1 MLAPL
6 EAQVASGAPGKRP
19 AGAQNGAT
27 GAKGDGVAASPA
39 LPADGQTLA
48 DADQTL
54 ADGDQTS
61 SDTEQSASD
70 RDQAAS
76 DKDQA
81 ASDRLLSRGGDPADH
96 DASRNVRDRS
106 TNIRAHSAQERVE
119 AAASR
124 DATARARDL
133 AAAERDRAAALW
145 DRELEM
151 RQSKGPQAPKLKAIL
166 LRAVESRRAAAA
178 DRAIA
183 ADARTRAAADRAQ
196 AARDRDQAAR
206 DRAQSELD
214 RAALAEQLAIAE
226 TDQLT
231 GARAR
236 AAGLEELE
244 HELARARRTNSRLV
258 VGYVDVV
265 GLKAVND
272 GAGHAEGDLLLRR
285 AVQAIRAHLRSY
297 DLIVRLGGDEF
308 LCVLS
313 DATPNILQQ
322 RFATIQT
329 ALSSE
334 PNPCAIRVG
343 IAALTDDETSADLIK
358 RADAQLPLNSGR

>member
-1 MLAPL
+1 L
-6 EAQVASGAPGKRP
+6 EAHVASRPPGERP
-19 AGAQNGAT
+19 AGSENGAT
-27 GAKGDGVAASPA
+27 GAKGDGVAASSA
-39 LPADGQTLA
+39 SAVDEQTLA
-48 DADQTL
+48 DTDQTL
-54 ADGDQTS
+54 ADGEQTA

-70 RDQAAS
+70 RDQVAS

-96 DASRNVRDRS
+96 DASRDVRDRS
-106 TNIRAHSAQERVE
+106 TNIRQHSAQERVE

-145 DRELEM
+145 DRELATREGV
-151 RQSKGPQAPKLKAIL
+151 GPQAPKLKAIL
-166 LRAVESRRAAAA
+166 LRAVESRRAAAS

-183 ADARTRAAADRAQ
+183 ADARTRAAADRDQ

-206 DRAQSELD
+206 DRMQSELD
-214 RAALAEQLAIAE
+214 RRALAEQLAIAE

-236 AAGLEELE
+236 AAGLAELD
-244 HELARARRTNSRLV
+244 HELARARRTNGRLV

-272 GAGHAEGDLLLRR
+272 GAGHAAGDLLLRR
-285 AVQAIRAHLRSY
+285 AIQAIRAHLRSY
-297 DLIVRLGGDEF
+297 DLIVRIGGDEF
-308 LCVLS
+308 LCALS
-313 DATPNILQQ
+313 DATPHILEQ
-322 RFATIQT
+322 RFAAIQ
-329 ALSSE
+329 AELSSE
-334 PNPCAIRVG
+334 PDPCAIRVG
-343 IAALTDDETSADLIK
+343 IAALMDDDTAADLIK
-358 RADAQLPLNSGR
+358 RADAQLPLYSGR

>member
-1 MLAPL
+1 VD
-6 EAQVASGAPGKRP
+6 EHTQ
-19 AGAQNGAT
+19 
-27 GAKGDGVAASPA
+27 
-39 LPADGQTLA
+39 A

-54 ADGDQTS
+54 ADGEQTS
-61 SDTEQSASD
+61 SDTDQSASD
-70 RDQAAS
+70 QDQVAS

-81 ASDRLLSRGGDPADH
+81 ASDRLLARGGDQADH
-96 DASRNVRDRS
+96 DASRDVRDRS

-119 AAASR
+119 VAASR

-145 DRELEM
+145 DRELEL
-151 RQSKGPQAPKLKAIL
+151 RERGGPQAPKLKAIL
-166 LRAVESRRAAAA
+166 LRTVESRRAAAA
-178 DRAIA
+178 DRVIA
-183 ADARTRAAADRAQ
+183 AEARTRAAADREQ

-206 DRAQSELD
+206 DRVQSELD

-236 AAGLEELE
+236 AAGLAELE
-244 HELARARRTNSRLV
+244 HEVARARRTNSRLV
-258 VGYVDVV
+258 VGYIDVV

-272 GAGHAEGDLLLRR
+272 GAGHAAGDLLLRR

-308 LCVLS
+308 LCALS
-313 DATPNILQQ
+313 DATPHILEQ
-322 RFATIQT
+322 RFATIQDS
-329 ALSSE
+329 LSIE
-334 PNPCAIRVG
+334 PDPCSIRVG
-343 IAALTDDETSADLIK
+343 IAALTDGETSADLIK
-358 RADAQLPLNSGR
+358 HADAQLPLNSGR

>member
-1 MLAPL
+1 MPVPL
-6 EAQVASGAPGKRP
+6 EAHVASRTPGKRP
-19 AGAQNGAT
+19 AGSENGAI
-27 GAKGDGVAASPA
+27 GAPGDGVSASPA
-39 LPADGQTLA
+39 LSVDDQTLA

-54 ADGDQTS
+54 ADSEQTS
-61 SDTEQSASD
+61 SDTDQSASD
-70 RDQAAS
+70 QDQVAS

-81 ASDRLLSRGGDPADH
+81 ASDRLLSRGGDQADH
-96 DASRNVRDRS
+96 DASRDVRDRT

-124 DATARARDL
+124 DATATERDL
-133 AAAERDRAAALW
+133 AAAERDRAASLW

-151 RQSKGPQAPKLKAIL
+151 REGGGPQAPKLKAIL

-178 DRAIA
+178 DRIVA
-183 ADARTRAAADRAQ
+183 AEARERAAADRDQ

-206 DRAQSELD
+206 DRVQSELD

-236 AAGLEELE
+236 AAGLAELD
-244 HELARARRTNSRLV
+244 HELARARRTNSRLA
-258 VGYVDVV
+258 VGYIDVV

-272 GAGHAEGDLLLRR
+272 TEGHAAGDLLLRR
-285 AVQAIRAHLRSY
+285 AVQMIRAHLRSY

-308 LCVLS
+308 LCALS
-313 DATPNILQQ
+313 DATPEILVQ
-322 RFATIQT
+322 RFAAIQA

-334 PNPCAIRVG
+334 PDPCAIRVG
-343 IAALTDDETSADLIK
+343 IAALTADETSADLIK
-358 RADAQLPLNSGR
+358 RADAQLPLTSSR